1 MTTSEKNA
9 INMLNAQIELSSIIG
24 EENEYLKLV
33 QKRRQ
38 FWLSYLLDKK
48 KIEKEI
54 DYFDDDND

>member
-24 EENEYLKLV
+24 EENEYLKLI

>member
-38 FWLSYLLDKK
+38 LWLSYLLDKK

>member
-38 FWLSYLLDKK
+38 FWLSYLLDEK
-48 KIEKEI
+48 KIEIEK
-54 DYFDDDND
+54 DYFDDERD